1 MYAVILITSVDATK
15 VSFCIAFFQVWNM
28 DRCDDCEKLIF

>member
-15 VSFCIAFFQVWNM
+15 VSFCIAFFFRFEIWTDVMIARN
-28 DRCDDCEKLIF
+28 